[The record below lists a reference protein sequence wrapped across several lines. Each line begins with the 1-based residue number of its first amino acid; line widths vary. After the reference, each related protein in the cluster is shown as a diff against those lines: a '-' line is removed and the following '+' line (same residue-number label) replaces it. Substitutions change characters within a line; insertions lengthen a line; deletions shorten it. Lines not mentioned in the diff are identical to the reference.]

1 MTRETRTEPVAI
13 RDGEMALDEDAR
25 ELLAVLAAAGLGDI
39 ETLPIALARKIVS
52 GITVWSGDGPAMA
65 EIIDLDIG
73 TDHPLPVRVY
83 RSSSTAVSSPGLVW
97 LHGGGW
103 VHGGLEIDDVLCRT
117 LAAATGAVVANVD
130 YRLAPEHPYPAAG
143 EDAYRALRWMQL
155 DEGGLGIDPDRVAI
169 GGVSAGA
176 NLAAACALR
185 LRDTQLPALVLQ
197 VLVCPAL
204 DSTMSSQS
212 YVTYGDGF
220 YLTRSLMAWAWAT
233 YASGSLDHPYV
244 SPMHAD
250 DLSDVSPALVV
261 TAGCDPLRDEA
272 AQYCERLIAAGT
284 EATLVCYQGTIHGFI
299 NMPERLPVGA
309 QAIALIAEELAAR
322 YRRAQP

>member
-1 MTRETRTEPVAI
+1 MPA
-13 RDGEMALDEDAR
+13 DGEMELDDDAR
-25 ELLAVLAAAGLGDI
+25 ELLDVLAAAGLGDI
-39 ETLPIALARKIVS
+39 ETLPIERARRIVS
-52 GITVWSGDGPAMA
+52 GITAWSGEGPEMA
-65 EIIDLDIG
+65 EIVDLDIG
-73 TDHPLPVRVY
+73 RAAPLPVRVY
-83 RSSSTAVSSPGLVW
+83 RPASTAVTSPGLVW

-130 YRLAPEHPYPAAG
+130 YRLAPEHPYPAAAD
-143 EDAYRALRWMQL
+143 DAYRAVRWMQS
-155 DEGGLGIDPDRVAI
+155 DESGLGIDPDRVAV

-185 LRDTQLPALVLQ
+185 LRDAQLPPVVLQ

-204 DSTMSSQS
+204 DSTMSTRS
-212 YVTYGDGF
+212 YDTYGTGF
-220 YLTRSLMAWAWAT
+220 YLTKSLMAWAWAT

-244 SPMHAD
+244 SPMQAD
-250 DLSDVSPALVV
+250 DLTGVAPALVI

-272 AQYCERLIAAGT
+272 AQYCERLTAAGT
-284 EATLVCYQGTIHGFI
+284 AAELVCYPGTIHGFI

-309 QAIALIAEELAAR
+309 QAIAVIAEELAAR

>member
-1 MTRETRTEPVAI
+1 
-13 RDGEMALDEDAR
+13 
-25 ELLAVLAAAGLGDI
+25 
-39 ETLPIALARKIVS
+39 
-52 GITVWSGDGPAMA
+52 
-65 EIIDLDIG
+65 
-73 TDHPLPVRVY
+73 
-83 RSSSTAVSSPGLVW
+83 

-117 LAAATGAVVANVD
+117 VAAGTGAVVANVD

-143 EDAYRALRWMQL
+143 DDAYRALRWMQL
-155 DEGGLGIDPDRVAI
+155 DEGGLGIDPGRVAV

-185 LRDTQLPALVLQ
+185 LRDASLPTVALQ

-233 YASGSLDHPYV
+233 YASGRLDDPYA

-250 DLSDVSPALVV
+250 DLAGVAPALVI

-272 AQYCERLIAAGT
+272 AHYCERLTAAGCA
-284 EATLVCYQGTIHGFI
+284 ATLVCYPGTIHGFI
-299 NMPERLPVGA
+299 NMPARLPVGA
-309 QAIALIAEELAAR
+309 RAITLIAEELAASYGR
-322 YRRAQP
+322 VSEIGGRDPRPS